1 MKIIFLI
8 TIVILIQ
15 ANNHDLRAQLSRIDR
30 YGKVEINLKEQE
42 NREIKDTITLQNQVT
57 LEVGS
62 KTVLTYKTKPKKK
75 LFHPPLKKMIP
86 TSQFGMRV
94 HPVSGTRKMHTGI
107 DLKAW
112 YEPVYS
118 IADGIVKYAGWGNR
132 EGYYVI
138 INHGEVESVYCHLS
152 EISRIMG
159 DTIKAGDVLG
169 ISGNTGSST
178 GPHLHFG
185 LKWKNGKVNPE
196 RLLESL
202 NVKGHFLYSVLSIY

>member
-75 LFHPPLKKMIP
+75 LFHPPLKKNDP
-86 TSQFGMRV
+86 DFTVR
-94 HPVSGTRKMHTGI
+94 
-107 DLKAW
+107 
-112 YEPVYS
+112 
-118 IADGIVKYAGWGNR
+118 YAGTPCLRYAQNA
-132 EGYYVI
+132 
-138 INHGEVESVYCHLS
+138 HGH
-152 EISRIMG
+152 R
-159 DTIKAGDVLG
+159 
-169 ISGNTGSST
+169 
-178 GPHLHFG
+178 P
-185 LKWKNGKVNPE
+185 
-196 RLLESL
+196 ESL
-202 NVKGHFLYSVLSIY
+202 VRTGLQHR